1 MRRPPRVVSAPARR
15 SGNVIAEIAAAVIGK
30 SDREHPADAVLRLE
44 LKRAGGISREQGR
57 DISRAVFAY
66 YRWLGWLKEGTPV
79 EKRILRTLELDGAF
93 QTIPG
98 AIPDA
103 EFRRAIPDWAAEQID
118 VSAEWLRALQREPK
132 LWLRAKVG
140 QGNELANKLGST
152 RGGEHGLPD
161 AILYKGTEDLFR
173 TEEFH
178 AGEFELQDI
187 SSQAVS
193 ILCGPQ
199 PGETWWDAC
208 AGEGGKTL
216 HLGDL
221 MRGKGLIWASDRAAW
236 RLQKLKRRAA
246 RARVF
251 NYRAVLWDGG
261 AKLPTKTKFDGIL
274 VDAPCSGTGTWQ
286 RNPQSRWTTT
296 PQDVAELAAL
306 QKQLLANAVPALKPG
321 GRLIYSVCT
330 LTRVETVEVQEE
342 ITRRFAEL
350 EPIALSNPLDPTQAP
365 ASAIWLWPQVV
376 QGNGMFICAWR
387 KAKIS
392 TESGQSA

>member
-1 MRRPPRVVSAPARR
+1 MKPIAIIRRVGDRR
-15 SGNVIAEIAAAVIGK
+15 SNDGTIRVAATVISK
-30 SDREHPADAVLRLE
+30 SDREHQADAVLRME

-66 YRWLGWLKEGTPV
+66 YRWLGWLEERTPV
-79 EKRILRTLELDGAF
+79 EKWILRALELDGAF

-98 AIPDA
+98 AIPEA
-103 EFRRAIPDWAAEQID
+103 EFRRAVPDWATEQMEI
-118 VSAEWLRALQREPK
+118 SAEWLRTLQREPK

-140 QGNELANKLGST
+140 QGDELANKLGST
-152 RGGEHGLPD
+152 RGGGHGLPD
-161 AILYKGTEDLFR
+161 AILYKGMEDLFR
-173 TEEFH
+173 TAEFH

-187 SSQAVS
+187 SSQAVG
-193 ILCGPQ
+193 ILCEPQ

-208 AGEGGKTL
+208 AGEGGKML

-221 MRGKGLIWASDRAAW
+221 MRGKGLIWASDRAEW

-251 NYRAVLWDGG
+251 NYRAVSWDGG

-296 PQDVAELAAL
+296 PLDVAELATL

-330 LTRVETVEVQEE
+330 LTRAETVEVQEE
-342 ITRRFAEL
+342 ITKQFAGL
-350 EPIALSNPLDPTQAP
+350 EPMALKNPLDGA
-365 ASAIWLWPQVV
+365 
-376 QGNGMFICAWR
+376 
-387 KAKIS
+387 
-392 TESGQSA
+392 QSE